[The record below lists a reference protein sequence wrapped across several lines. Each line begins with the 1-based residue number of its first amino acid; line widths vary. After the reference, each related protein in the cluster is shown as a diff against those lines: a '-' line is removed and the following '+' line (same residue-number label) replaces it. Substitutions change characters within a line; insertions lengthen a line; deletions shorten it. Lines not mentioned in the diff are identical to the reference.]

1 MCVQFRHIGKT
12 KCDTVKK
19 EFTKLLKEN
28 QGIIHKV
35 CNIYFCKKP
44 EKEDYF
50 QEIVIELWKA
60 FPFFKGQ
67 SKFSTWMYRVAL
79 NSAIDILRKEK
90 TQPQLIKI
98 SQTEFD
104 IPDNQS
110 SSSSEKKEKLY
121 RAIKLLSE
129 VEKAIII
136 LYLEDYSYKE
146 ISEIVG
152 ISETYTGVKISRIKT
167 ELQKTLN
174 HGN

>member
-1 MCVQFRHIGKT
+1 M
-12 KCDTVKK
+12 KK
-19 EFTKLLKEN
+19 EFTRLFKEN
-28 QGIIHKV
+28 QGIVHKI
-35 CNIYFCKKP
+35 CNIYFYNRL

-60 FPFFKGQ
+60 FPNFKGE

-79 NSAIDILRKEK
+79 NSAIDLLRKEK
-90 TQPQLIKI
+90 TQPQLIKFT
-98 SQTEFD
+98 QREFD
-104 IPDNQS
+104 IPDNQAKVNS
-110 SSSSEKKEKLY
+110 GKQEKLY
-121 RAIKLLSE
+121 RAINLLSE

-152 ISETYTGVKISRIKT
+152 ISETYTGVKINRIKT
-167 ELQKTLN
+167 ELQKKLN